1 MSDGLLVPARHD
13 GMAAFAGPSGM
24 TILVR
29 NHELGSSARAELG
42 PFGSD
47 LGLIDLID
55 RELLYDD
62 GGGNSPALGGT
73 TTLVYDTTA
82 QELSL
87 IHI

>member
-1 MSDGLLVPARHD
+1 MMEWPPSQ
-13 GMAAFAGPSGM
+13 GPGRM

-29 NHELGSSARAELG
+29 NHELVAAQAELG

-62 GGGNSPALGGT
+62 GGGNS
-73 TTLVYDTTA
+73 
-82 QELSL
+82 QR
-87 IHI
+87 